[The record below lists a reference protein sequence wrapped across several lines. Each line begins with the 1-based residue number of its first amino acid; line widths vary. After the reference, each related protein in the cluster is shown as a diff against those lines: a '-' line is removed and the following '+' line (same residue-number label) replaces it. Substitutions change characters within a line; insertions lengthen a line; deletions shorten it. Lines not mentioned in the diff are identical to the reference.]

1 MGILLALLAS
11 MFTGTGDF
19 LGGLASRG
27 GSVWGVGTWNH
38 VAGAV
43 VIPVL
48 ALALGGEITLELLV
62 WGSAAGIAG
71 AIGVVALYA
80 GFTRS
85 TMSVVSPIAAVGAAI
100 WPVLWSMA
108 FGDIPGGLVLIGI
121 AVGIVAIWVVSGG
134 SRTTLAADTDGL
146 KYGVISG
153 LGFGAMLILLS
164 FTSDGSNVWALLPA
178 RISGAVF
185 LIILA
190 SRLGQPLHLPR
201 RSLLLAVFAGIATVV
216 GNGLFVI
223 SAGLESLAVATVLAA
238 MFPATTVLL
247 AWLVLQER
255 LTPRRMAGLAL
266 ALVAVGLVAAG

>member
-1 MGILLALLAS
+1 MGILLATLAS

-19 LGGLASRG
+19 LGGLASRN

-43 VIPVL
+43 VVPVL
-48 ALALGGEITLELLV
+48 ALALGGEITIELLA

-71 AIGVVALYA
+71 AVGVVALYA
-80 GFTRS
+80 GFAQSSMS
-85 TMSVVSPIAAVGAAI
+85 TVSPIAAVGSAT

-108 FGDIPGGLVLIGI
+108 HGDIPGGLVLIGI
-121 AVGIVAIWVVSGG
+121 VLGIVAIWVVSGG
-134 SRTTLAADTDGL
+134 SRTTLVGDPVGL

-153 LGFGAMLILLS
+153 LGFGTMLILLS
-164 FTSDGSNVWALLPA
+164 FTADGSNIWALLPA

-185 LIILA
+185 LIIIA
-190 SRLGQPLHLPR
+190 SRIGQPIHLPR
-201 RSLLLAVFAGIATVV
+201 RSWLLAVLAGTATVV
-216 GNGLFVI
+216 GNGLFII
-223 SAGLESLAVATVLAA
+223 SAGIESLAVATVLAA

-247 AWLVLQER
+247 AWLFLRER
-255 LTPRRMAGLAL
+255 LTPRRVAGLAL